1 LIKVADGSHL
11 WSQTFDRGMGDIFKV
26 QDSIAVAVVTAL
38 NAAFAAR
45 NSSSQDKTSNS
56 DAYTAYLR
64 GKLFMNRR
72 TKQDTERALVAFGE
86 AIKIDPNYA
95 AGWAA
100 IAGTYNAMGIAGW
113 MLPSEAYPKV
123 REAAEHALSIDPND
137 ATALVNLGAYEWN
150 FMRDFSTARLYLER
164 ARELDPTLHENVAA
178 NILFALIAG
187 RIEEATEL
195 ARQAT
200 IRDPLNADWWDY
212 LDTALQFAGRLLEAE
227 KAARNV
233 VEINPGNSGAHCTLG
248 EVLLA
253 EGKLE
258 AALATMND
266 EADPA
271 DRWCTADALW
281 ALGRRS
287 EADAVLAD
295 AKGKYANSQ
304 AVNLAA
310 SYAIR
315 NDTDEAFKWLERAY
329 DNREPAVT
337 TIGADPRIH
346 NLRGDVRYK
355 ALLRKMKF
363 PE

>member
-1 LIKVADGSHL
+1 
-11 WSQTFDRGMGDIFKV
+11 
-26 QDSIAVAVVTAL
+26 
-38 NAAFAAR
+38 
-45 NSSSQDKTSNS
+45 
-56 DAYTAYLR
+56 
-64 GKLFMNRR
+64 
-72 TKQDTERALVAFGE
+72 VAFGE
-86 AIKIDPNYA
+86 AIKLDPNYA

-123 REAAEHALSIDPND
+123 REAAEHALKIDPND
-137 ATALVNLGAYEWN
+137 AVALGNLGAYEWN
-150 FMRDFSTARLYLER
+150 FMRDFSTARRYLER
-164 ARELDPTLHENVAA
+164 ARALEPTLHQNVAA
-178 NILFALIAG
+178 NILFALIAD
-187 RIEEATEL
+187 RSEEAIEL
-195 ARQAT
+195 ARHAT
-200 IRDPLNADWWDY
+200 TGDPLNADWWDY
-212 LDTALQFAGRLLEAE
+212 LDTALQFVGRLSEAE

-233 VEINPGNSGAHCTLG
+233 LEINPGYSGAHCALG

-253 EGKLE
+253 EKKLE

-266 EADPA
+266 EADPT

-295 AKGKYANSQ
+295 AKRKYANFQ
-304 AVNLAA
+304 AVNFAA

-315 NDTDEAFKWLERAY
+315 SDTDEAFKWLERAY
-329 DNREPAVT
+329 NDREPAVT
-337 TIGADPRIH
+337 VIGADPRFH

-355 ALLRKMKF
+355 ALLRKMKL